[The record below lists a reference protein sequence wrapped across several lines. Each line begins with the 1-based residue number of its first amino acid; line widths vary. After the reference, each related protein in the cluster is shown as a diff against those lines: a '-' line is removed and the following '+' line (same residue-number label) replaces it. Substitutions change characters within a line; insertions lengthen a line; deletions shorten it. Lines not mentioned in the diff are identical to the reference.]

1 MEIKVILIDEDV
13 FTLDCLVEKLHQLC
27 SVEVIGVDTDP
38 LIGKE
43 VVKTTDVDLVF
54 LAMDMSKLDGVELA
68 EQIKQVHPNLPIVL
82 LADNSE
88 HAVKAFEMNVFD
100 YIVKPVDRER
110 LQLTIKRMNQSESIK
125 LTSKQTMY
133 LQLNLFG
140 ELSFIKYGENKNETI
155 RLNWRTKKAEQL
167 FVFLL
172 HLRDR
177 LVEKEEIIETLW
189 QDVERKRAYEQ
200 MYVAVSH
207 IRKALNPLKEH
218 MTIKS
223 RSDYYVLALENIRID
238 MDQFDELFSSNL
250 SLSAESIAQYEAALL
265 SNEGLL
271 LKDYDYI
278 WLEGVRQKYEFKWL
292 QIAGCV
298 MEYYEAHAKPYKGI
312 NLATLVCERFPFEEI
327 GYLYLMKYNASI
339 GRNVMVEKLYEE
351 LRSMVW
357 EELQTYPSHQV
368 IDWYRNWKICQ
379 CEPTRK
385 IETKKVSG

>member
-1 MEIKVILIDEDV
+1 MKVILIDEDTNV
-13 FTLDCLVEKLHQLC
+13 LEHLATQLNKLAPL
-27 SVEVIGVDTDP
+27 EIIGIYTNPVMAREAVKRTD
-38 LIGKE
+38 I
-43 VVKTTDVDLVF
+43 DLVF
-54 LAMDMSKLDGVELA
+54 LAIGISEIDGMKLT
-68 EQIKQVHPNLPIVL
+68 EQIKQIKPELPIVL
-82 LADNSE
+82 LANDSE
-88 HAVKAFEMNVFD
+88 HAVKAFEINAFD
-100 YIVKPVDRER
+100 YIVKPVKRER
-110 LQLTIKRMNQSESIK
+110 LKLTIERVNKQNKPTKQMKKTNSI
-125 LTSKQTMY
+125 
-133 LQLNLFG
+133 QLNLFG
-140 ELSFIKYGENKNETI
+140 RLSIIKHGKYKKETI
-155 RLNWRTKKAEQL
+155 FLNWRTKKAEQL

-238 MDQFDELFSSNL
+238 MDQFDELFSSNQ

-298 MEYYEAHAKPYKGI
+298 MEYYEAHDKPYTGI

-357 EELQTYPSHQV
+357 EELQTYPSDQV

>member
-27 SVEVIGVDTDP
+27 SVEVIGVYTDP

-54 LAMDMSKLDGVELA
+54 LAIDMSKLDGVELA
-68 EQIKQVHPNLPIVL
+68 EQIKQVHPELPIVL

-238 MDQFDELFSSNL
+238 MDQFDELFSSNQ

-278 WLEGVRQKYEFKWL
+278 WLEASRQRYEVQWL
-292 QIAGCV
+292 QMASHV
-298 MEYYEAHAKPYKGI
+298 MNYYEKHNKFYKGI
-312 NLATLVCERFPFEEI
+312 NLATSVCERFPLEEI
-327 GYLYLMKYNASI
+327 GYFYLMKYNAQNERTTDVKEI
-339 GRNVMVEKLYEE
+339 YNE
-351 LRSMVW
+351 LVNITW
-357 EELQTYPSHQV
+357 KELQTYPSKQV
-368 IDWYRNWKICQ
+368 IAWYNNWVRSKTQ
-379 CEPTRK
+379 VTLE
-385 IETKKVSG
+385 IEGVPG